1 MFWLIWT
8 DLPNTMLGILCS
20 TILTNFVI
28 VHPWFM
34 IHISLISHFF
44 LQKLYTIWFG
54 AVQNLGSRYHMSI
67 VRGLLDTVHNWNL
80 NIFAIAQ
87 CTLRVQPNLVSSISQ
102 LAKIKLNLLSSCSAY
117 ESGLVYR
124 RGDFKIYL
132 FAHTN

>member
-1 MFWLIWT
+1 
-8 DLPNTMLGILCS
+8 
-20 TILTNFVI
+20 
-28 VHPWFM
+28 
-34 IHISLISHFF
+34 
-44 LQKLYTIWFG
+44 
-54 AVQNLGSRYHMSI
+54 MSI